1 MRRERERCRPKLRV
15 VVKDCPWFL
24 SPSFSNEVQK
34 KKRAFTTSLQR
45 GLEFG

>member
-34 KKRAFTTSLQR
+34 KKELSQLLYR
-45 GLEFG
+45 EV